1 MLNNCLCGRACW
13 HFCRKQLMLWLSTKR
28 NIYLNLQCPKK
39 HSYDCPVFKAT
50 GTCSQGSKCK
60 LHHPKT
66 EKRGKKRKRPT
77 KQNSRGRYF
86 GSTNADITKSK
97 PLVVE
102 NSVQSNGGVCFQGKF
117 DDYISLDFSDGE
129 EGNINDLTRTV
140 SSDVETTDLQLQD
153 SDEYV
158 KPLLLMKVWRW
169 SELGTCR
176 MG

>member
-1 MLNNCLCGRACW
+1 M
-13 HFCRKQLMLWLSTKR
+13 
-28 NIYLNLQCPKK
+28 QCPKK

-66 EKRGKKRKRPT
+66 EKQGKKRKRPT

-97 PLVVE
+97 SLVVE

-129 EGNINDLTRTV
+129 EGSNNDLTRIV

-158 KPLLLMKVWRW
+158 KPLLLMKV
-169 SELGTCR
+169 
-176 MG
+176 